1 MRLSDSLVSKLTEE
15 TNLIASEN
23 PSFRIDTE
31 KSKNLAPLALA
42 INRLADRYEETR
54 GNLEQKIQ
62 HAATET
68 QEEKNILAAFVSE
81 LPEAVL
87 ICNAEGQIL
96 LYNKKAIQ
104 FSDIPLQLGC
114 SVFNVIDKNLIEHAL
129 DEINEKL
136 KRKVGNAVSHFIVE
150 NKENHVFNARTIAI
164 LNRQGQFTGFILI
177 LSDITEQREAD
188 NRTDSLLQSLTKS
201 ARSPL
206 ASIRS
211 AIEAILEYPDMDKAH
226 LQRFRDIIYKESITL
241 SNILDKVADDYS
253 SFIKTQRSLVSMF
266 GTDLL
271 ETLKRRAKNL
281 LGILVN
287 IEESPEK
294 IRIKADSYSITAA
307 LLFVLNQ
314 LKDRTG
320 IWEFTCK
327 LEKDKSFVNLDLLWH
342 GNSVGTETLRT
353 WEDRLLIIKQEKS
366 LLTLKEVLGQHEAEI
381 WSYSGKTT
389 EEQSYIRFLL
399 PADESSEPDTLQPL
413 TILPEAYSEFYNFE
427 LFNRPGRN
435 PALDN
440 RLLTELTYTVLI
452 REIAEAKSLEE
463 VIGKHSQLPGL
474 IHNMIRGGA
483 KVQNVTWLITIFSD
497 AVLKRLISFAIEEL
511 GPPPVNFAFVILGS
525 EGRKEQTLKTDQ
537 DNAIIIEDMTE
548 KTGKS
553 ADAIND
559 YFSVLGDKVCTW
571 LDQAGYD
578 FCTGD
583 IMAKNPKWCQ
593 PLSAWQEYFS
603 EWIHAAEPEDLLHSS
618 IFFDFR
624 FAYGDQKI
632 VDSLG
637 KFLSDSLAEWT
648 GFFRHMTENAVFFK
662 PPLGFFGNFTV
673 ESKGKHRNCLD
684 IKAAMTPI
692 VDFARIYA
700 LKHNIRE
707 TNTQERLYHIY
718 LKKVISR
725 EEYNEIEQAYSFMM
739 QLRFVRQITAI
750 TDEKVKPDNYINPKK
765 LSILEQKML
774 KESLKRTDKMQ
785 TKLSFEFTGGSD
797 SHMR

>member
-1 MRLSDSLVSKLTEE
+1 MTSDSLVSKLAEE
-15 TNLIASEN
+15 TKLIASEN
-23 PSFRIDTE
+23 PRFRINIKESSD
-31 KSKNLAPLALA
+31 LAPLALA
-42 INRLADRYEETR
+42 INILADRYEKLS
-54 GNLEQKIQ
+54 GNLQQKIQ
-62 HAATET
+62 HATTET

-81 LPEAVL
+81 LPEGVL

-104 FSDIPLQLGC
+104 FSDTPLQLDC

-136 KRKVGNAVSHFIVE
+136 KRKVGNAVSHFVVE
-150 NKENHVFNARTIAI
+150 NKGNHVLNARTIAI

-211 AIEAILEYPDMDKAH
+211 AIEAILEYPDMDKVH
-226 LQRFRDIIYKESITL
+226 LQKFRDIIYKESITL
-241 SNILDKVADDYS
+241 SNILNKVADDYS
-253 SFIKTQRSLVSMF
+253 SLIKTQRSLVLMS
-266 GTDLL
+266 GTDLA
-271 ETLKRRAKNL
+271 ETLKRRAKDW

-287 IEESPEK
+287 IEESVEK
-294 IRIKADSYSITAA
+294 TMIKVDSYSITVA

-314 LKDRTG
+314 LKDQTG

-327 LEKDKSFVNLDLLWH
+327 LEKDKSFVNLDLVWH
-342 GNSVGTETLRT
+342 GNPVRTETLRT
-353 WEDRLLIIKQEKS
+353 WEDQFLIIKQEKS
-366 LLTLKEVLGQHEAEI
+366 LLTLKEVLGRHEAEI
-381 WSYSGKTT
+381 WSYSAKTS

-399 PADESSEPDTLQPL
+399 PADESSEPDTLRPL

-427 LFNRPGRN
+427 LFNRPGQN

-463 VIGKHSQLPGL
+463 VIGKHGQLPGL

-483 KVQNVTWLITIFSD
+483 KMQNVTWLITTFSD
-497 AVLKRLISFAIEEL
+497 AVLKRLISFAIEDL

-537 DNAIIIEDMTE
+537 DNAIIFEDITE
-548 KTGKS
+548 ESGIS
-553 ADAIND
+553 ADAANG
-559 YFSVLGDKVCTW
+559 YFSALGEKVCTW

-583 IMAKNPKWCQ
+583 IMAKNPKWRQ
-593 PLSAWQEYFS
+593 PLSRWQEYFS
-603 EWIHAAEPEDLLHSS
+603 EWIYAAEPEDLLHSS

-624 FAYGDQKI
+624 FVYGDQKI

-637 KFLSDSLAEWT
+637 RFLSESLAGWT
-648 GFFRHMTENAVFFK
+648 GFIRHMTENAVFFK
-662 PPLGFFGNFTV
+662 PPISFFGNFV
-673 ESKGKHRNCLD
+673 VKSKGKHRNCLD
-684 IKAAMTPI
+684 IKSAMTPI

-700 LKHNIRE
+700 LKHSIRE
-707 TNTQERLYHIY
+707 TNTQERLYQIY
-718 LKKVISR
+718 LKKIISR

-739 QLRFVRQITAI
+739 QVRFVRQITAI
-750 TDEKVKPDNYINPKK
+750 TDEKVKPDNYINPKD
-765 LSILEQKML
+765 LSSLEHKML
-774 KESLKRTDKMQ
+774 KEAFKRIDKMQ